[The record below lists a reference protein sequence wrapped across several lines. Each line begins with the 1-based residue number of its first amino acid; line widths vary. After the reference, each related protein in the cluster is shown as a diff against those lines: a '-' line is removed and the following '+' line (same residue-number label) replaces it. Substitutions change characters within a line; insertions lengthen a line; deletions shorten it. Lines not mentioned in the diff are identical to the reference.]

1 MDGRI
6 SGYLNAKSSIAPLT
20 FWLTGDGKELT
31 QRRSIFFL
39 IAIYLQLPK
48 RYPSL
53 SRKGELSS
61 SPSDIQSKF
70 NFPQPLQSL
79 HPCIGSILRC

>member
-39 IAIYLQLPK
+39 IATYLQLPN
-48 RYPSL
+48 RYL
-53 SRKGELSS
+53 LCQEKG
-61 SPSDIQSKF
+61 IKQYTF
-70 NFPQPLQSL
+70 
-79 HPCIGSILRC
+79 